1 MKKIYVICLNIL
13 SNIFNIVL
21 SCAVLNVKMDSMMCF
36 QHYQWNLVKSC
47 VNITYSLI
55 PSRMSCLVMQIRQY
69 SRVFLSYYVLSIN
82 LQRMFITLRKLELE
96 HLYNFIRES
105 NLFPTLVR
113 RFFRAIYLFCKVYCE
128 SNPYFIFKISN
139 LFTTLVSTFTK
150 YLLPTYTEM
159 L

>member
-1 MKKIYVICLNIL
+1 
-13 SNIFNIVL
+13 
-21 SCAVLNVKMDSMMCF
+21 
-36 QHYQWNLVKSC
+36 
-47 VNITYSLI
+47 
-55 PSRMSCLVMQIRQY
+55 
-69 SRVFLSYYVLSIN
+69 
-82 LQRMFITLRKLELE
+82 MFITLRKLELE